1 MTQYFLKIH
10 ITLHFSEALIFR
22 TLSSHTFLWAK
33 LLGLRPTLLQDVA
46 SRKMFPAGNSSQLS
60 PTRHHGGCCVLHQFG
75 YHPDERPSCILRNDD
90 KVIRR
95 GMLFLLHLCFDV
107 KFSIFGKKNSTVK
120 TLLWKFSSTSFLLVF
135 ILILRTFNFGKF
147 SVAKL
152 FWNLTAKKSL
162 PFCPFCNKMFLS
174 FWYLNS
180 FLPT

>member
-1 MTQYFLKIH
+1 MTEYFLKIH
-10 ITLHFSEALIFR
+10 STLHFSDFVRPLSLVGLFQ
-22 TLSSHTFLWAK
+22 TLF
-33 LLGLRPTLLQDVA
+33 QDVA

-120 TLLWKFSSTSFLLVF
+120 TLLWKISSTSFLLVF

-162 PFCPFCNKMFLS
+162 PFCNKLFLG
-174 FWYLNS
+174 FWNLNS
-180 FLPT
+180 FQPT